1 MQRMGGINDFIV
13 TKDDRYIISVGQ
25 DRKIVLWDNGKN
37 DFLFHASL
45 NEEYDE
51 GLAIAMWV
59 FYQ

>member
-51 GLAIAMWV
+51 GLAIAM
-59 FYQ
+59 